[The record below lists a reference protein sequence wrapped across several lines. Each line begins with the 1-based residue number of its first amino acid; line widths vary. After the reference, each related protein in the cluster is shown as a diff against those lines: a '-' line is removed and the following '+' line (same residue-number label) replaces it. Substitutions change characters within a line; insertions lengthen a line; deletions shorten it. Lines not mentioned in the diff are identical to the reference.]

1 MPLFSST
8 YLKKAKKVATP
19 TRKSANLIS
28 ESFLSVRKFMDQTLL
43 DTMRVIA
50 LPTKTNFRGI
60 NIREVALFQGEF
72 GWGEFS
78 PFLEYDHAESAPWLA
93 CAIEAAT
100 KPRPQLYRNSV
111 KVNGTIPATNDKN
124 VIKALVETYQGVT
137 TFKVKVGDNLSED
150 IARLAQIRSL
160 GRKIKIRIDVNGLWS
175 VKDALTNLYT
185 FYEEVGPFEYVEQ
198 PCATLEELRELKA
211 SIRIPIKIAVDEV
224 LRKAKDPF
232 AVDLTGAADLVML
245 KVQPLGGIARAHK
258 LAEHHKLPVVV
269 SSALESAVGINYG
282 LQLAAS
288 FPEMN
293 FDCGLGTGS
302 LLAANVADLPIV
314 DGQIEITDVEPEF
327 NGYEVAPD
335 RFEWW
340 KNRVMKTAELL

>member
-1 MPLFSST
+1 
-8 YLKKAKKVATP
+8 
-19 TRKSANLIS
+19 
-28 ESFLSVRKFMDQTLL
+28 MDQSLL
-43 DTMRVIA
+43 ETMRVVA

-60 NIREVALFQGEF
+60 NIREVALFQGES

-78 PFLEYDHAESAPWLA
+78 PFLEYDYKECAPWLM

-100 KPRPQLYRNSV
+100 KPRPKLYRNSV
-111 KVNGTIPATNDKN
+111 KVNGTMPALNNSADIERIIN
-124 VIKALVETYQGVT
+124 SFPRVE
-137 TFKVKVGDNLSED
+137 TFKVKVGDNLAED
-150 IARLAQIRSL
+150 IARLAKVRTL
-160 GRKIKIRIDVNGLWS
+160 RPKATLRIDVNGNWS
-175 VKDALTNLYT
+175 VQEAITNLRAI
-185 FYEEVGPFEYVEQ
+185 YENIGPLEYVEQ
-198 PCATLEELRELKA
+198 PCGTVEELRELKEKLLVK
-211 SIRIPIKIAVDEV
+211 IPIAGDEV
-224 LRKAKDPF
+224 LRKAADPF
-232 AVDLTGAADLVML
+232 AIDLAGAIDVLML

-288 FPEMN
+288 FPEMK

-314 DGQIEITDVEPEF
+314 DGQIEITDVEPDF
-327 NGYEVAPD
+327 NGYEVAPE

>member
-1 MPLFSST
+1 ML
-8 YLKKAKKVATP
+8 

-28 ESFLSVRKFMDQTLL
+28 ESFRDARNYMDLSLL
-43 DTMRVIA
+43 ESMRVIA

-60 NIREVALFQGEF
+60 NVREVALFQGEY

-78 PFLEYDHAESAPWLA
+78 PFLEYDYQECAPWLM

-100 KPRPQLYRNSV
+100 KPRPQLYRSSV
-111 KVNGTIPATNDKN
+111 RVNGTIPAINDKS
-124 VIKALVETYQGVT
+124 VIKSLVETYEGVK
-137 TFKVKVGDNLSED
+137 TFKVKVGDSLGED
-150 IARLAQIRSL
+150 IVRLAQIRSL
-160 GRKIKIRIDVNGLWS
+160 DRDIKIRIDVNGLWS
-175 VKDALTNLYT
+175 VKDALTNLYA

-211 SIRIPIKIAVDEV
+211 SIHIPLKIAVDEA

-232 AVDLTGAADLVML
+232 AIDLSGAADLVML

-302 LLAANVADLPIV
+302 LLGADVASLPIV
-314 DGQIEITDVEPEF
+314 NGEIEITEVEPDF
-327 NGYEVAPD
+327 NGYEVAPE
-335 RFEWW
+335 RYEWW
-340 KNRVMKTAELL
+340 KNRVMKTAEFL